1 MWVGVSQG
9 SCLGPLLFLIY
20 INDLPM
26 AVQGCNV
33 SMCADDTSLCY
44 QLQDLTRLNEA
55 INSNLKKL
63 DTWLQ
68 GNKLS
73 LNVAK
78 THAIVSTKQKHKL
91 LKGQNK
97 ELVLKIRDNEL

>member
-1 MWVGVSQG
+1 MSQG
-9 SCLGPLLFLIY
+9 SCLGPFLSLIY

-26 AVQGCNV
+26 AVQDCKV
-33 SMCADDTSLCY
+33 SMYADYASLCY
-44 QLQDLTRLNEA
+44 KSQDLTRLNGA

-78 THAIVSTKQKHKL
+78 THSVLVSTKQKHRL
-91 LKGQNK
+91 LNSQNK
-97 ELVLKIRDNEL
+97 